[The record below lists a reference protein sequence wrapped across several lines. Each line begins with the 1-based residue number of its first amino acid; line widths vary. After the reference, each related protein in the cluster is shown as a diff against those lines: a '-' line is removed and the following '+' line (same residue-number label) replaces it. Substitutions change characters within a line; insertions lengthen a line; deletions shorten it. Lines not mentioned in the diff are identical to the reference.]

1 MDGYYSGTVQISDT
15 VDKGERHRMKM
26 KRMWSFLTVVALVLA
41 TAGTAS
47 ALRFTAPSYNVELL
61 ERDPG
66 LVLYCGPI
74 LTGPI
79 TYDFG
84 LGESRAVDLFRVGTD
99 QMWSNR
105 NDRRLQ
111 NVGVTF
117 DFSNSDSLTGP
128 DIFGRSRG
136 DSFWFS
142 SWGHVERENP
152 VFFEFGR
159 DGKFP
164 IDLSDGRFRTADW
177 STVTATFTY
186 KTDPLGSSDTSGDTG
201 SPVPEPSTI
210 LLVGA
215 GLIGLAG
222 LGRKRFMH

>member
-1 MDGYYSGTVQISDT
+1 MDGYYSGTAQISDT
-15 VDKGERHRMKM
+15 VDKGERHRMK
-26 KRMWSFLTVVALVLA
+26 RMWFFLSVVALVLA
-41 TAGTAS
+41 AAGTAS
-47 ALRFTAPSYNVELL
+47 ALRFTAASYDVELL

-66 LVLYCGPI
+66 LVLYCGSI

-79 TYDFG
+79 TYDFA

-99 QMWSNR
+99 ETWSNR

-111 NVGVTF
+111 NIGVTF
-117 DFSNSDSLTGP
+117 DFSTSDSLAGP
-128 DIFGRSRG
+128 DVFGRSWG

-152 VFFEFGR
+152 VFFEFGE
-159 DGKFP
+159 DGEFS
-164 IDLSDGRFRTADW
+164 IDLSDGRFQTSDW
-177 STVTATFTY
+177 NMVTATFTH
-186 KTDPLGSSDTSGDTG
+186 KTDPLRSFDTSGNTG

-222 LGRKRFMH
+222 LGRKRLVN

>member
-1 MDGYYSGTVQISDT
+1 MDGYYSGTAQISDT
-15 VDKGERHRMKM
+15 VDKGERHRM

-41 TAGTAS
+41 AAGTAS
-47 ALRFTAPSYNVELL
+47 ALRFTEPSYNVELL
-61 ERDPG
+61 ERDPN
-66 LVLYCGPI
+66 LVLCCGPI

-79 TYDFG
+79 TYDFA

-99 QMWSNR
+99 QTWSNR
-105 NDRRLQ
+105 KHRGLQ
-111 NVGVTF
+111 QIGVTF
-117 DFSNSDSLTGP
+117 DFSSSDSLANP
-128 DIFGRSRG
+128 DVLGRSWG

-142 SWGHVERENP
+142 ASGRVERENP
-152 VFFEFGR
+152 VFFEFGE
-159 DGKFP
+159 GGEFSSN
-164 IDLSDGRFRTADW
+164 LSDGRLRTADW
-177 STVTATFTY
+177 STVTATSTRR
-186 KTDPLGSSDTSGDTG
+186 TDSLGSFDTSGDTG